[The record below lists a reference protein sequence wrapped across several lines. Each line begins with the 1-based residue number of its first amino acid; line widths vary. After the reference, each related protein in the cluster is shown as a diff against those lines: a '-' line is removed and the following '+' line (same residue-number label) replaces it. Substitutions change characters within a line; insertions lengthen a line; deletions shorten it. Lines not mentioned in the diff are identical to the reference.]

1 VCSPCWQA
9 LLGKYMNLK
18 AVFIVLIIFTGGCSF
33 LPASSINSIEK
44 ALAGKNTLFLEDVKA
59 NKFEAIPSGY
69 IAKYRVTSFGGKE
82 YLVEDRFTG
91 ELDGGY
97 LFKTYIDG
105 KAFSDKAKM
114 LKNGRYLTNSNG
126 KGYVLEDGF
135 DNCDIYFIG
144 ECKTKSSKIR
154 TRSYSNG
161 VWKYK
166 YRSLGLTWITIQTI
180 YDKYGLVL
188 YRENVNSNVAS
199 PSKNAK
205 NTTYRIQ

>member
-1 VCSPCWQA
+1 
-9 LLGKYMNLK
+9 MNIKNLF
-18 AVFIVLIIFTGGCSF
+18 VVLIIFTSGCSF
-33 LPASSINSIEK
+33 FPTSSINSIEK
-44 ALAGKNTLFLEDVKA
+44 ALAGKSALFLEDVKA

-69 IAKYRVTSFGGKE
+69 IAKYRVTNFGGKK
-82 YLVEDRFTG
+82 YIVEDRFIG

-114 LKNGRYLTNSNG
+114 LKNGRILTNSNG
-126 KGYVLEDGF
+126 KGYVLSDGF

-144 ECKTKSSKIR
+144 ECKTKKSKIR
-154 TRSYSNG
+154 TRTYSDG

-166 YRSLGLTWITIQTI
+166 YRSLGLTWITIKTI
-180 YDKYGLVL
+180 YDRYGLVL

-205 NTTYRIQ
+205 STTNRIQ